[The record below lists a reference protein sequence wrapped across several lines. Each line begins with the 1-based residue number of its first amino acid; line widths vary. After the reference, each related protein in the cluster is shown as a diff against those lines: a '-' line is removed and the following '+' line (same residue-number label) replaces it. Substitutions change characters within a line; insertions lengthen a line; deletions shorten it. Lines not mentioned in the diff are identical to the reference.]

1 MKLLLAIINNDDAQ
15 DVNYSLSTAGYA
27 ATKISS
33 TGGFL
38 MSGNTTFLIGVPDE
52 SVDDACR
59 IISEHSEIRTQSVP
73 SITKTAQKYV
83 GNSEQV
89 TVGGATVFI
98 LTVDELRRL

>member
-52 SVDDACR
+52 AVDDACS
-59 IISEHSEIRTQSVP
+59 IISKHSERRVQSIP
-73 SITKTAQKYV
+73 SIARTSPKY
-83 GNSEQV
+83 GNNAEQV